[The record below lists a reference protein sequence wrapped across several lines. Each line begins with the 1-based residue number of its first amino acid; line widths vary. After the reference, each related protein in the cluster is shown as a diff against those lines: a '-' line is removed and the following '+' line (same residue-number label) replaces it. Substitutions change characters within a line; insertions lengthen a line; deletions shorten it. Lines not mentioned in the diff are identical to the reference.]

1 MANRFGRLAACAF
14 TALLSVGFAAC
25 QSDLEEAEERLRDA
39 RLEVRQAKR
48 ALQDEK
54 EAIVRRAFR
63 GEERPWIERNL
74 VPDLTDSEALR
85 SLAAWVQVAE
95 AEERRAQQAVLA
107 LRERPE
113 TVPTPTANDAP
124 TAAETERK
132 GVADPAPLPT
142 TAEVEALKVAA
153 PNEFT
158 DWTKMRASPN
168 LVRWRAAVLVAWQRV
183 KQAAPEEYAVW
194 RAARRDGYPDE
205 LRDPED
211 QHHADLAADRREE
224 RPEVQAAIETIRARV
239 SAHDFSA
246 WRISRASDPDDKR
259 TNPLEEAAWRYAAAV
274 IDLEEAAPKE
284 WAAFEAAER
293 ASGRDPISLRRL
305 QDPSN

>member
-1 MANRFGRLAACAF
+1 MADRSWRLAACAF
-14 TALLSVGFAAC
+14 VAVLSVGFVAC
-25 QSDLEEAEERLRDA
+25 QSDLEEAEERLRDT

-54 EAIVRRAFR
+54 EAIVRRALR

-85 SLAAWVQVAE
+85 SLAAWVKVAE

-113 TVPTPTANDAP
+113 TVPTPTASDAP
-124 TAAETERK
+124 TAPETERK
-132 GVADPAPLPT
+132 EVADPAALPS

-153 PNEFT
+153 PNEFAVWAT
-158 DWTKMRASPN
+158 MRASPN

-183 KQAAPEEYAVW
+183 KQAAPEEYALW
-194 RAARRDGYPDE
+194 RAARRDGYPGE
-205 LRDPED
+205 LRDAEEEYF
-211 QHHADLAADRREE
+211 ADLAADNREA
-224 RPEVQAAIETIRARV
+224 RPEVRAAIESIRARV
-239 SAHDFSA
+239 SPHDFDA
-246 WRISRASDPDDKR
+246 WRISRASDPDDKK
-259 TNPLEEAAWRYAAAV
+259 TNSLEEAAWRYAAAV

-293 ASGRDPISLRRL
+293 ASGRDPISLRPL
-305 QDPSN
+305 QDPGS